1 MGNDWLD
8 VHRSDLPFYSFWNSR
23 TSETDLGG
31 VRGRYRRKYHVA
43 FLDGIPA
50 GDAMT
55 EYLVTEISGTHIS
68 NLEDAEQMA
77 GELAEV
83 AKTKYGVY
91 VLLSEF
97 YPTKNDQ

>member
-1 MGNDWLD
+1 
-8 VHRSDLPFYSFWNSR
+8 
-23 TSETDLGG
+23 
-31 VRGRYRRKYHVA
+31 
-43 FLDGIPA
+43 
-50 GDAMT
+50 MT
-55 EYLVTEISGTHIS
+55 EYLVTEICGTHIS

-97 YPTKNDQ
+97 YPNERPSET